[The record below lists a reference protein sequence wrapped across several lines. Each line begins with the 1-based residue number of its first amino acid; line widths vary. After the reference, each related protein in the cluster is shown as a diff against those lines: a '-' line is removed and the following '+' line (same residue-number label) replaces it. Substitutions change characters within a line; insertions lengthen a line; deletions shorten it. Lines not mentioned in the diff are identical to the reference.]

1 MSEYKEIISLTD
13 GPVKY
18 EWTNEASIK
27 MKNHSYPYSLK
38 EAEFFYLRDIIVKY
52 NLKTG
57 YELATAFGVST
68 TAIGL
73 GFKQTGGKLVTMDAY
88 VEEHCNS
95 WLVYRDMPPQIY
107 HDKDGYKSANHLIKH
122 FGLEDHVVTEVGW
135 SPNNT
140 EEVIKKHLTDKIDFV
155 FIDGGHFPDQV
166 IKDVEVLL
174 PLLADKYLIAFHDNY
189 PQVFDRKVND
199 FLMDNFGMLPE
210 IVVAPPTG
218 YNLSIITNL

>member
-1 MSEYKEIISLTD
+1 MSEYIEIIELKN

-27 MKNHSYPYSLK
+27 MVGHTYPYSLK
-38 EAEFFYLRDIIVKY
+38 EEEFFYLRDIIIKY

-88 VEEHCNS
+88 VEEHCDS
-95 WLVYRDMPPQIY
+95 WLVYRDMPPQVY
-107 HDKDGYKSANHLIKH
+107 PDKDGYKSANHLIKH
-122 FGLEDHVVTEVGW
+122 FGLEDHVITEVGW

-166 IKDVEVLL
+166 IKDVEVLI
-174 PLLADKYLIAFHDNY
+174 PMLADKYLIAFHDNY
-189 PQVFDRKVND
+189 PQVFDHKVND
-199 FLMDNFGMLPE
+199 FLMRNFGKLPE

-218 YNLSIITNL
+218 YNLSIITNI